1 MMMHG
6 GDGDRGGVEMKTGGQ
21 EIVHGRED
29 GDCVLG
35 RGFGGAGLIRLDGG
49 GEGDGQAGSGEFRCL
64 QLAVDAQVVLAEG
77 SGPGNGNAQ
86 RVLAHGW
93 GVQPCGAGFWAAC
106 SD

>member
-1 MMMHG
+1 
-6 GDGDRGGVEMKTGGQ
+6 
-21 EIVHGRED
+21 
-29 GDCVLG
+29 
-35 RGFGGAGLIRLDGG
+35 
-49 GEGDGQAGSGEFRCL
+49 
-64 QLAVDAQVVLAEG
+64 VVLAEG